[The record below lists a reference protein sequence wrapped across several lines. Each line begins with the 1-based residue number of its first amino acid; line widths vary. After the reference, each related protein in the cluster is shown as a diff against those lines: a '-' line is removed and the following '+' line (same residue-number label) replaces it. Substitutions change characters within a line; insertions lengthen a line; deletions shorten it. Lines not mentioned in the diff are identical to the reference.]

1 MKMTFE
7 VPDEIAAVFKQTV
20 PAGQRS
26 TVVARFMAVEA
37 RKRHARDLAACAK
50 VNKILKNDRT
60 LKEWERFDD
69 SE

>member
-26 TVVARFMAVEA
+26 AVAARFMAVEGYSSA
-37 RKRHARDLAACAK
+37 EGEPLRAL
-50 VNKILKNDRT
+50 
-60 LKEWERFDD
+60 
-69 SE
+69 

>member
-7 VPDEIAAVFKQTV
+7 VPDDVAIMFKQSV
-20 PAGQRS
+20 PSGERS
-26 TVVARFMAVEA
+26 SAVARFMAAEA

-50 VNKILKNDRT
+50 VNKILKKDRT
-60 LKEWERFDD
+60 LSEWELFDD